1 MNRPLIEIKMTA
13 QSPADFLRST
23 GQVFAVFD
31 ERTQDSGNI
40 SYGVLA
46 GERRFFVKT
55 AGTPENS
62 KAHLSHEQRVAWL
75 RNAVSFR
82 RSVNH
87 HSLPELL
94 NVIESPHGPM
104 LVYEWVPGELIGI
117 ERSRR
122 ADPAAPFQRFRALPL
137 SELITGL
144 DVVFDFHRSAAELGW
159 VAVDFY
165 DGVMIYDFSTQAM
178 RLIDLDHY
186 RDRPFTNEIGRML
199 GSTRFMALEEFEL
212 GAIID
217 EVTNVFTMGRI
228 ISVFLSDGTLELTP
242 FRGDRALYEVMI
254 RACQPERKERFPSMK
269 AFHAAWLAA
278 CGHIIRH

>member
-1 MNRPLIEIKMTA
+1 MDYFLIEIQMIA
-13 QSPADFLRST
+13 QSPGDFLRSS

-46 GERRFFVKT
+46 GDRRFFVKT
-55 AGTPENS
+55 AGMPENS
-62 KAHLSHEQRVAWL
+62 KAHLSHEQRVALL

-82 RSVNH
+82 RRVDH

-104 LVYEWVPGELIGI
+104 LVYEWVPGELLGV

-122 ADPAAPFQRFRALPL
+122 ADPASPFQRFRALPFSDL
-137 SELITGL
+137 LTGL

-165 DGVMIYDFSTQAM
+165 DGAIIYDFATQAL
-178 RLIDLDHY
+178 RLIDLDNY
-186 RDRPFTNEIGRML
+186 RDRPFTNEMGRML
-199 GSTRFMALEEFEL
+199 GSTRFMAPEEFEL
-212 GAIID
+212 GALID
-217 EVTNVFTMGRI
+217 EVTTVFTMGRV
-228 ISVFLSDGTLELTP
+228 ISVFLSDGTLEPTP
-242 FRGDRALYEVMI
+242 FRGGRSLYEVMI

-278 CGHIIRH
+278 CRYTI